1 MEFVVCIKT
10 WDYSA
15 SLELRKNHQVLPDTQ
30 ANIKWFVWM
39 NQEKITY
46 IQVVILC
53 QLNSQN
59 PSNKLLL
66 PHT

>member
-30 ANIKWFVWM
+30 ANIK
-39 NQEKITY
+39 
-46 IQVVILC
+46 
-53 QLNSQN
+53 
-59 PSNKLLL
+59 
-66 PHT
+66 